1 VRKSSYEVLLIF
13 KTLVMKMKFNK
24 QRQSI
29 KSSLIIMLLLVGSL
43 SNAQLKGGHIL
54 GAMGL
59 QSGTQTPE
67 NTLSV
72 YVPAY
77 FYTASSL
84 RDENGDEAIA
94 NPDLTMTITGVG
106 ANYVSDF
113 KILGANYGATILIA
127 FASNTIQGNVI
138 DTKNS
143 LAFTDMYI
151 QPLQLGWHN
160 KRADFVFSYQMYL
173 PTGRFTAGASD
184 NAGLGMFMNELSA
197 GTTLY
202 FNDKKTFHFSALA
215 AYEINGKKK
224 DTDIKTGDIL
234 SIEGGLG
241 KTFYMLNAEK
251 TAPKSI
257 LNAGLIYY
265 LQYKLSNDKI
275 PFGGITIEP
284 DKDHV
289 GGIGAEINYFHIGCS
304 TSAGLRWIAEV
315 DAVNR
320 FQGNTF
326 FVTLAHVFSFKKK

>member
-1 VRKSSYEVLLIF
+1 M
-13 KTLVMKMKFNK
+13 KTKFNK
-24 QRQSI
+24 QRQITQSAFT
-29 KSSLIIMLLLVGSL
+29 IILLLVCFF

-72 YVPAY
+72 YIPGY

-84 RDENGDEAIA
+84 RNADGDKAIA
-94 NPDLTMTITGVG
+94 NPDLTMSITGAG
-106 ANYVSDF
+106 ASYVSDF
-113 KILGANYGATILIA
+113 KILGANYGATILLA
-127 FASNTIQGNVI
+127 FAGNTIQGNTV

-173 PTGRFTAGASD
+173 PTGKFKAGASD
-184 NAGLGMFMNELSA
+184 NSGLGMFMNEFSA
-197 GTTLY
+197 GTTLF
-202 FNDKKTFHFSALA
+202 FNDKKTVHFSVLA
-215 AYEINGKKK
+215 SYEINGKKK

-234 SIEGGLG
+234 SVEGGLG
-241 KTFYMLNAEK
+241 KTFYMMNAEK
-251 TAPKSI
+251 TAPKAI

-265 LQYKLSNDKI
+265 LQYKLTNDEI
-275 PFGGITIEP
+275 PLPVLGVVEGH
-284 DKDHV
+284 KDRV
-289 GGIGAEINYFHIGCS
+289 GGVGAEVNYFHIGCS

-315 DAVNR
+315 NAINR

-326 FVTLAHVFSFKKK
+326 FLTLAHVFSFKKK

>member
-1 VRKSSYEVLLIF
+1 M
-13 KTLVMKMKFNK
+13 KTKFNK
-24 QRQSI
+24 QRRIMQSAF
-29 KSSLIIMLLLVGSL
+29 SIMLLLVCFF

-72 YVPAY
+72 YIPGY

-84 RDENGDEAIA
+84 RNANGDKAIA
-94 NPDLTMTITGVG
+94 NPDLTMSITGAG
-106 ANYVSDF
+106 ASYVSDF
-113 KILGANYGATILIA
+113 KILGANYGATILLA
-127 FASNTIQGNVI
+127 FAANTIQGNSV

-143 LAFTDMYI
+143 LAFTDTYI

-173 PTGRFTAGASD
+173 PTGKFDIGASD
-184 NAGLGMFMNELSA
+184 NSGLGMFMNEFSA
-197 GTTLY
+197 GTTIF
-202 FNDKKTFHFSALA
+202 FNDKKTFHFSALFS
-215 AYEINGKKK
+215 YEINGKKK

-241 KTFYMLNAEK
+241 KTFYMMNTEK
-251 TAPKSI
+251 TAPKGI

-265 LQYKLSNDKI
+265 LQYKMTSDKI
-275 PFGGITIEP
+275 PVPIIGVVEGA
-284 DKDHV
+284 KDRI
-289 GGIGAEINYFHIGCS
+289 GGIGAEVNYFHIGCS

-315 DAVNR
+315 EAVNR

-326 FVTLAHVFSFKKK
+326 FITLAHVFSLKKK